1 MSAADGMVERSLRNM
16 GAIVYDDR
24 ALDDAQ
30 MHQPADCPSAKD
42 VDFSAGVSMA
52 TLGVSLIAALL
63 NIVVPSNG
71 PASSAPVAPC
81 ALLTQAQ
88 VNAALGV
95 TAGPGQG
102 SAKLCRWG
110 EPGAAGARKAVVV
123 TLQDAQAF
131 AFAKAPSSGI
141 GDDAVYVTITGVT
154 STLTVKKGDVYFEVH
169 VYGLADAETKAVE
182 KTIALDVITKL
193 Q

>member
-1 MSAADGMVERSLRNM
+1 
-16 GAIVYDDR
+16 
-24 ALDDAQ
+24 
-30 MHQPADCPSAKD
+30 
-42 VDFSAGVSMA
+42 MA

-131 AFAKAPSSGI
+131 AFAKAPSSSTHTVKTPASGI